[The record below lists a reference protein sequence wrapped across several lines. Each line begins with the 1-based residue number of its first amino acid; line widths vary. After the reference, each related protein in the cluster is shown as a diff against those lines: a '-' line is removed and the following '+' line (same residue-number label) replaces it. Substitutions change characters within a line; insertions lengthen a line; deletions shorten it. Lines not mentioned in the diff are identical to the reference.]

1 MKGNNTETN
10 IESEIKRE
18 FQIER
23 MILFSDA
30 VFAIVITLMAI
41 EIRIPEIKEELSQEV
56 LLHELKNLFPVLLS
70 YVVSFFFIGSI
81 WYQHLKTFSLIKD
94 YNQGLIIRNL
104 ILLFFVGLFP
114 FSASVITRSHN
125 ASLAYFIYMGTII
138 FCIIAQ
144 YLLQQYIINTPS
156 IRISK
161 IEPEHLNELK
171 RKRFLVIGFMVAFV
185 ASVATYLATDDPE
198 VRSWLPLWIIPV
210 AVVYRWMNRKL
221 KTS

>member
-1 MKGNNTETN
+1 MKENNAESK

-56 LLHELKNLFPVLLS
+56 LLEELRNLFPVLLS
-70 YVVSFFFIGSI
+70 YLVSFFFIGSI

-94 YNQGLIIRNL
+94 YNTGLIVRNL

-138 FCIIAQ
+138 LCIIAQ

-156 IRISK
+156 IRINK
-161 IEPEHLNELK
+161 VAQEHINELK
-171 RKRFLVIGFMVAFV
+171 RKRILVIGFVVAFI
-185 ASVATYLATDDPE
+185 ASVATYMASDDPE
-198 VRSWLPLWIIPV
+198 VRSLVPLWVIPV
-210 AVVYRWMNRKL
+210 AVIYRLMNRKL

>member
-1 MKGNNTETN
+1 MKENNAESK

-41 EIRIPEIKEELSQEV
+41 EIRIPEIKEELNQEV

-70 YVVSFFFIGSI
+70 YLVSFFFIGSI
-81 WYQHLKTFSLIKD
+81 WYQHLKIFSLIND
-94 YNQGLIIRNL
+94 YNKGLIIRNL

-114 FSASVITRSHN
+114 FSASVITHSHN

-138 FCIIAQ
+138 LCIVAQ
-144 YLLQQYIINTPS
+144 YLLQHYIINTPS
-156 IRISK
+156 IRIRN
-161 IEPEHLNELK
+161 IESEHLNELK
-171 RKRFLVIGFMVAFV
+171 RKRILVIGFIVAFI
-185 ASVATYLATDDPE
+185 ASVTTYIVSDDPE
-198 VRSWLPLWIIPV
+198 VRSWIPLWIIPV
-210 AVVYRWMNRKL
+210 AVIYRWMNRKL
-221 KTS
+221 KK

>member
-1 MKGNNTETN
+1 MKEHNSEFVS
-10 IESEIKRE
+10 ESEIKKE

-41 EIRIPEIKEELSQEV
+41 EIRIPEIKEELNQEV

-70 YVVSFFFIGSI
+70 YMVSFFFIGSI

-94 YNQGLIIRNL
+94 YNQGLVVRNL

-138 FCIIAQ
+138 LCIIAQ
-144 YLLQQYIINTPS
+144 YLLQHYIINTPA
-156 IRISK
+156 IRIGN

-171 RKRFLVIGFMVAFV
+171 RKRILVIGFLVAFV
-185 ASVATYLATDDPE
+185 ASTLTYLASDDPE
-198 VRSWLPLWIIPV
+198 VRSMVPLWVVPV
-210 AVVYRWMNRKL
+210 AIVYRLMNRKL
-221 KTS
+221 KKG